1 MLSCHTEQPG
11 NDEFLCRMN
20 HEGGQHT
27 CHLLPGQGR
36 HRTELSWGDC
46 GDVELWKLSG
56 FLTYRQLPPWLLP
69 SRDIH
74 CLLVLDL
81 WDVML
86 CKGHQGAQFKRVC

>member
-36 HRTELSWGDC
+36 HRTELSWG
-46 GDVELWKLSG
+46 GLWRRRALETVWFSDLQAIT
-56 FLTYRQLPPWLLP
+56 FLAL
-69 SRDIH
+69 
-74 CLLVLDL
+74 
-81 WDVML
+81 
-86 CKGHQGAQFKRVC
+86 A